1 MKKIALCT
9 FLLWF
14 CFSAFCQQRVQG
26 VVLNFADRQPVT
38 FATITYLKKNTGTFT
53 DSLGQ
58 FQFRLPR
65 NSKPTDSV
73 VISAVGFEN
82 QCFAIK
88 DFSVKKEFL
97 LQVSAGELENVI
109 ILSSIPPGNGVEKRI
124 SYYRGWNEKGTG
136 GEIGQVFQLPAAKM
150 KLQAVQLKINQN
162 YDTCFVKLHIRT
174 VGKKP
179 VTADSSLKKFVALQN
194 ESYPGEELLN
204 EEIIIPATNKYGLL
218 VFDLEDKNIQLNTS
232 KVFIG
237 FEIISCQHSGSD
249 VPSFFFMGSQE
260 GENIFKET
268 KHSDWRPGYMYTIFI
283 NLLLK

>member
-1 MKKIALCT
+1 MKKISLCT

-14 CFSAFCQQRVQG
+14 CISAFCQQRVQG
-26 VVLNFADRQPVT
+26 VVLNFTDRQPVT
-38 FATITYLKKNTGTFT
+38 FATITYIKKNTGTFT

-58 FQFRLPR
+58 FQFRIPR

-82 QCFAIK
+82 QYFAIK
-88 DFSVKKEFL
+88 DFSETKEVL
-97 LQVSAGELENVI
+97 LKVNAGVLENVI
-109 ILSSIPPGNGVEKRI
+109 ILSSIPSANGQEKRI

-136 GEIGQVFQLPAAKM
+136 GEIGQVFQLPASKM

-179 VTADSSLKKFVALQN
+179 VMADSSLKKFVALQN
-194 ESYPGEELLN
+194 ESYPGEELLT
-204 EEIIIPATNKYGLL
+204 EEIIIPATNKFGLL

-237 FEIISCQHSGSD
+237 FEIISCQHSDSD

-260 GENIFKET
+260 GENIFKEY
-268 KHSDWRPGYMYTIFI
+268 KRSEWKPGHMYTIFI